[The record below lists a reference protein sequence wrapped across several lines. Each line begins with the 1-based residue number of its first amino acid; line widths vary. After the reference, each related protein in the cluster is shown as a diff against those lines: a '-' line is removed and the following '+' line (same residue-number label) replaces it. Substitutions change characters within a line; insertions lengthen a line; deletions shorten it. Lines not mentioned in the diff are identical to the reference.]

1 MKNESINVMTVQR
14 AKELLAKDGVIV
26 NDKQAK
32 EILEFLQT
40 IADIAVAQYL
50 RSKRNGSSTN
60 S

>member
-1 MKNESINVMTVQR
+1 MTVQR